1 MNSLAEIIS
10 GCKEGQS
17 AALEVLFNL
26 YSEKMFG
33 VCLYYSSCHA
43 EAEDIL
49 HDGFIRIFEKIGS
62 YKNIGSFEA
71 WMKRIFINIALM
83 RFRRNKKFLDVE
95 DIDEY
100 TDNNYERNLNLY
112 SNINEIICMI
122 SKLPSQYRMVFNLYA
137 IEGYKHK
144 EIAKMLKISV
154 GTSKSNLSRAR
165 TILQDQLKELE

>member
-17 AALEVLFNL
+17 ADLEALFNL

-33 VCLYYSSCHA
+33 VCLYYTSCQA
-43 EAEDIL
+43 DAEDIL

-95 DIDEY
+95 DIGEY
-100 TDNNYERNLNLY
+100 TVNSSEGNSNLY
-112 SNINEIICMI
+112 TNTNEIVNMI
-122 SKLPSQYRMVFNLYA
+122 SKLPPQYRIVFNLYA

-144 EIAKMLKISV
+144 DIAKMLKISV

-165 TILQDQLKELE
+165 SILQNQLKELE